1 MYLQIPPNDNFF
13 QQFADISVLRLTSLT
28 VEEPGRQEDPDVGLG
43 GWTLFH
49 QKVSLW
55 GGMFLVPA

>member
-49 QKVSLW
+49 
-55 GGMFLVPA
+55 